1 MYHPEEQEKIN
12 QGQRWI
18 NYELSHV
25 DESILEV
32 LKLCVESLKEVKAA
46 LPPVPEARDIN
57 LNKIDEAISA
67 SYAISRGVASIKP
80 PGCEP
85 PPPYPTQG

>member
-1 MYHPEEQEKIN
+1 MYDEEEQEKIN

-25 DESILEV
+25 DESILAA
-32 LKLCVESLKEVKAA
+32 LQLCVESLKEIKAA
-46 LPPVPEARDIN
+46 LPPAPAAREISF
-57 LNKIDEAISA
+57 NKIDDAIKA
-67 SYAISRGVASIKP
+67 SYAISKQVASIKP

-85 PPPYPTQG
+85 PPIYPIQG